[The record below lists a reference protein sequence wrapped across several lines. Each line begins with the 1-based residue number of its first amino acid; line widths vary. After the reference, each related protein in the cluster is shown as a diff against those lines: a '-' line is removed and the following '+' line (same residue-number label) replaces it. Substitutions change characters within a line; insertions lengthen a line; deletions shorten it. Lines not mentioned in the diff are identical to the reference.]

1 MDRNLSE
8 FLTHFDKI
16 RNTKELKD
24 LSLFLA
30 RNLFYA
36 YFISCAFIA
45 CSSDCLKTFLELGN
59 DILLDVDGI
68 DTITSC
74 GDEKDKGINLKEL
87 SERINY
93 FRGKEIRFNEK

>member
-16 RNTKELKD
+16 RHTKELKD

-30 RNLFYA
+30 KNLFYA

-45 CSSDCLKTFLELGN
+45 CSSDCLKTFLEILGEV
-59 DILLDVDGI
+59 DKLDVDGI

-74 GDEKDKGINLKEL
+74 GDKEDKGINLKEL
-87 SERINY
+87 SERIDV
-93 FRGKEIRFNEK
+93 FGGKK